1 MENPFDE
8 PLRVGLEISSA
19 ICDNWYEA
27 K

>member
-1 MENPFDE
+1 MENPFDD
-8 PLRVGLEISSA
+8 PLRVGIEISSA

>member
-1 MENPFDE
+1 MENPFDD
-8 PLRVGLEISSA
+8 PLRVGVEISSA